1 MPSSTFKSPLTI
13 THVGTATAILE
24 LGGVTFITDPYLS
37 PAETSFPVRPGV
49 VLTSHYQ
56 PSHTLET
63 LPPIDAVLLSHED
76 HADNLDPVGRR
87 LLDGRRVLTTV
98 DGARKLAPRPGVMG
112 LKPWETVPLIIGGR
126 RFEVTATP
134 CQHLPGGEC
143 NGFIITEP
151 EFGNTIGDD
160 GVSRPNAIYFSG
172 DTVYLEELAQMRG
185 RFHISLAL
193 FNVGAAAVVPPG
205 GKAGEP
211 LLITMDGRQAARLFR
226 EIGADVLVPM
236 HFESWDHFTEGRD
249 ELAAAFESEG
259 VLEQVVWLEL
269 GVPRKVL

>member
-1 MPSSTFKSPLTI
+1 MEHLRPS
-13 THVGTATAILE
+13 
-24 LGGVTFITDPYLS
+24 
-37 PAETSFPVRPGV
+37 PVRPGV

-76 HADNLDPVGRR
+76 HADNLDPIGRR
-87 LLDGRRVLTTV
+87 LLDGRRVLTTI
-98 DGARKLAPRPGVMG
+98 DGARKLAPRPGVVG
-112 LKPWETVPLIIGGR
+112 LKRWEMVPMLIGGR

-143 NGFIITEP
+143 NGFIVTAS
-151 EFGNTIGDD
+151 EFGSTIGDD
-160 GVSRPNAIYFSG
+160 GLSRPNAIYFSG
-172 DTVYLEELAQMRG
+172 DTVYLEELAQMRE

-193 FNVGAAAVVPPG
+193 LNIGAAAVMPPG
-205 GKAGEP
+205 GEGGEP
-211 LLITMDGRQAARLFR
+211 LLITMNGRQAARLFR

-249 ELAAAFESEG
+249 QLEVAFESEG
-259 VLEQVVWLEL
+259 VLDKVVWLEL
-269 GVPRKVL
+269 GVPRTV

>member
-1 MPSSTFKSPLTI
+1 MSSSTFKSSLTI

-24 LGGVTFITDPYLS
+24 VGGVTFITDPYLS
-37 PAETSFPVRPGV
+37 PPETSFPVRPGV
-49 VLTSHYQ
+49 ILTSHYQ

-76 HADNLDPVGRR
+76 HADNLDPIGRR
-87 LLDGRRVLTTV
+87 LLDGRKVFTTV
-98 DGARKLAPRPGVMG
+98 DGTRKLAPRPGVVA
-112 LKPWETVPLIIGGR
+112 LKPWETAPLIIGGC

-143 NGFIITEP
+143 TGFIVTAS
-151 EFGNTIGDD
+151 EFGITTGDD

-172 DTVYLEELAQMRG
+172 DTVYLEELAQMRE

-193 FNVGAAAVVPPG
+193 LNIGAAAVVPPG
-205 GKAGEP
+205 GETGEP
-211 LLITMDGRQAARLFR
+211 LLITMNGRQAAQLFK
-226 EIGADVLVPM
+226 EIEADILVPM
-236 HFESWDHFTEGRD
+236 HFEAWDHFTEGSV
-249 ELAAAFESEG
+249 ELAAAFQSER
-259 VLEQVVWLEL
+259 VLEKVVWLEL

>member
-1 MPSSTFKSPLTI
+1 MAPSTFKSPLTV

-24 LGGVTFITDPYLS
+24 VGGVTFITDPYLS

-56 PSHTLET
+56 PSHTLES

-76 HADNLDPVGRR
+76 HADNLDPSGRR

-98 DGARKLAPRPGVMG
+98 DGAQKLAPRSGVVG
-112 LKPWETVPLIIGGR
+112 LKPWETAPLVIGGSL
-126 RFEVTATP
+126 FEVTATP

-143 NGFIITEP
+143 NGFIVTVP
-151 EFGNTIGDD
+151 EFGTTTSDD

-172 DTVYLEELAQMRG
+172 DTVYLEELAQMRE

-193 FNVGAAAVVPPG
+193 FNIGAAAVIPPG
-205 GKAGEP
+205 GGKP

-226 EIGADVLVPM
+226 EIGADFLVPM

-249 ELAAAFESEG
+249 GLEAAFKSEG
-259 VLEQVVWLEL
+259 VLDKVIWLEL
-269 GVPRKVL
+269 GVPRRVL

>member
-1 MPSSTFKSPLTI
+1 MPPSTFRSSLTI

-24 LGGVTFITDPYLS
+24 VGGVTFITDPYLS
-37 PAETSFPVRPGV
+37 PAETSFPVGPGV

-56 PSHTLET
+56 PSHTLES

-76 HADNLDPVGRR
+76 HADNLDPIGRR

-98 DGARKLAPRPGVMG
+98 DGARKLAPRPGVVG
-112 LKPWETVPLIIGGR
+112 LNPWEMVPLVIGGR

-143 NGFIITEP
+143 NGFIVTAS
-151 EFGNTIGDD
+151 EFGSTFGDD

-172 DTVYLEELAQMRG
+172 DTVYLEELAQMRE

-193 FNVGAAAVVPPG
+193 LNIGAAAVMPPG
-205 GKAGEP
+205 GEGGEP
-211 LLITMDGRQAARLFR
+211 LLITMNGRQAARLFR

-249 ELAAAFESEG
+249 QLAAAFESEG
-259 VLEQVVWLEL
+259 VLDKVVWLEL
-269 GVPRKVL
+269 GVPRSVL

>member
-1 MPSSTFKSPLTI
+1 MTFLTFKESLTI

-24 LGGVTFITDPYLS
+24 VGGVTLITDPYLS
-37 PAETSFPVRPGV
+37 PAETFFPVRPGV

-76 HADNLDPVGRR
+76 HPDNLDPVGRR

-98 DGARKLAPRPGVMG
+98 DGARKLAPRPGVVG
-112 LKPWETVPLIIGGR
+112 LKPWQTVPLVIGGSH
-126 RFEVTATP
+126 FEVTATP

-143 NGFIITEP
+143 NGFIITAS
-151 EFGNTIGDD
+151 EFGTTTGVD

-172 DTVYLEELAQMRG
+172 DTVYLEELAQMRE

-193 FNVGAAAVVPPG
+193 LNIGAAAVMPPG
-205 GKAGEP
+205 GEAGEP

-236 HFESWDHFTEGRD
+236 HFEAWDHFTEGRD
-249 ELAAAFESEG
+249 ALAAAFRSEG

>member
-1 MPSSTFKSPLTI
+1 MQSSHFKVPLTI

-24 LGGVTFITDPYLS
+24 IGGVTFITDPYLS
-37 PAETSFPVRPGV
+37 PAETSFPVGPDV

-56 PSHTLET
+56 PSHTLES

-76 HADNLDPVGRR
+76 HADNLDPIGRR
-87 LLDGRRVLTTV
+87 LLDGRRVLTTM
-98 DGARKLAPRPGVMG
+98 DGARKLAPRPGVVG
-112 LKPWETVPLIIGGR
+112 LKAWETVPLVIGGR
-126 RFEVTATP
+126 HFEVTATP

-143 NGFIITEP
+143 NGFIVTAP
-151 EFGNTIGDD
+151 EFGTTAGDD

-172 DTVYLEELAQMRG
+172 DTVYLDELAQMRE

-193 FNVGAAAVVPPG
+193 LNIGAAAVMPPG
-205 GKAGEP
+205 GEGEP
-211 LLITMDGRQAARLFR
+211 LLITMDGRQAAQLFR

-249 ELAAAFESEG
+249 GLEEAFRGEG
-259 VLEQVVWLEL
+259 VLEKVVWLEL